1 MLRLLVASVFSVLL
15 ISASA
20 MAAGPDTRL
29 VSDTGNLLKG
39 TVYKKSGIG
48 REGVISIKTSWNLPA
63 KPPVFRFDFD
73 IVHGLIEGSLHSFII
88 GDIEEIAFYPQ
99 ENGAQPVGIKLKN
112 GQTSRMTLSSDN
124 KAILGPVKLRL
135 DEVRVL
141 TDAYGENIIPAAEI
155 DKIVLSRPP
164 AMQDEDIP
172 MLVDGLLNAVKV
184 GVRDELMDENIA
196 VVLENIQK
204 KMKARLDYEKKG
216 RN

>member
-1 MLRLLVASVFSVLL
+1 MLRLLFASVFSVLL
-15 ISASA
+15 ISSSV
-20 MAAGPDTRL
+20 MAAGQEAKL

-48 REGVISIKTSWNLPA
+48 REGVITIKTSWSLPA
-63 KPPVFRFDFD
+63 NPPVFRFDFD
-73 IVHGLIEGSLHSFII
+73 VVHGLIENSLHSFII
-88 GDIEEIAFYPQ
+88 GDIEEITFYPL
-99 ENGAQPVGIKLKN
+99 EDNTQPVGIKLKN
-112 GQTSRMTLSSDN
+112 GQTNRITLSSDN
-124 KAILGPVKLRL
+124 KAILGPVKLRF

-141 TDAYGENIIPAAEI
+141 TDAYGENIIPAAEVE
-155 DKIVLSRPP
+155 KIVLSRPP
-164 AMQDEDIP
+164 AIQDEDIP

-184 GVRDELMDENIA
+184 GVRDDLMDEDIA